1 MSSETTKNP
10 MPVPAADNFLAQRP
24 LPVGINRFLAKKGIN
39 SPEDLNTLMKYAPRI
54 RWRRPR

>member
-10 MPVPAADNFLAQRP
+10 MPAPTADNFLAQRP
-24 LPVGINRFLAKKGIN
+24 LPAGLSRFLARKGIN
-39 SPEDLNTLMKYAPRI
+39 SPEEFINLMRYAPRI